1 MLTSYKDKLYSS
13 SYLASTLGFKS
24 VREFNKVLETKGI
37 HRKDK
42 IKNIWKFTG
51 ALCNK
56 DYETFEI
63 QKLINGKE
71 IYVRRFT
78 WSGIMKIRQLL
89 EAE

>member
-1 MLTSYKDKLYSS
+1 MLTSYKDKLYRS

-51 ALCNK
+51 DLYNK

-63 QKLINGKE
+63 QKLLNGKE

-89 EAE
+89 EIK